1 MRQFKVG
8 DKVTLIRANHYKYP
22 KTTKQ
27 LFGKLLVVIS
37 VNSDGL
43 VLAGVPGEGGLAWHA
58 DDLRAATTEEIE
70 AAKKARPLRRG
81 DLVVYNNDICV
92 VFSNCAD
99 RDGDYAIASLTG
111 DPDHYCVKIDELV
124 RIGSVGK
131 KVRLLK
137 NEMEGAV

>member
-1 MRQFKVG
+1 MSKFKVG
-8 DKVTLIRANHYKYP
+8 DKVTLIRANHHKYP

-37 VNSDGL
+37 VNSYGF

-81 DLVVYNNDICV
+81 DLVVYNSDICV
-92 VFSNCAD
+92 VFSNGAD

-111 DPDHYCVKIDELV
+111 DPDNYWVKIDELA
-124 RIGSVGK
+124 RIGSIGK
-131 KVRLLK
+131 KGRLLK
-137 NEMEGAV
+137 NEV